1 LKFPNKF
8 QETSE
13 GEINYETTSTEHI
26 DISAFCAVTETLC
39 ERTRPTK
46 EQRSFYKHISSKFTQ
61 PVSTSSSTAY

>member
-26 DISAFCAVTETLC
+26 DMSTFCKAIETLC
-39 ERTRPTK
+39 ERTG
-46 EQRSFYKHISSKFTQ
+46 Q
-61 PVSTSSSTAY
+61 AYQGTEFI